1 MLTTSPPLHE
11 DEPGVV
17 PDDASSGDGGAITC
31 LPWRAMETEIG
42 AWNALAQRASE
53 PNPFY
58 ESWYLLPSLHHLGSA
73 ECVEIL
79 RFERHGRL
87 AGLLP
92 IVRSRRYY
100 RWPMP
105 NLTGWL
111 HANAFL
117 GTPLIERGAER
128 AFWHALLEW
137 ADSSARTAMF
147 LHLRAVP
154 LDGPV
159 HRGLTAALGNRTS
172 AIVHREERALL
183 HSALSPDE
191 YLEASLS
198 GKKRKE
204 IRRQW
209 NRLAECGE
217 VTVERLRGSDRLEDW
232 TADFL
237 ALEAAGWKGSAGSA
251 LASQNATQ
259 GLFREA
265 LSGAAAHGRLERLAL
280 RLDGK
285 PIAMLATFLTPP
297 GAFSFKTAF
306 DEDFARFSPGVL
318 LQREYLNAL
327 TRPEIAWTDSC
338 AAEDHPMIDHLWRE
352 RRTLGRL
359 SIAIGGSLRRALFRR
374 FVSAELTRNPAG
386 PAA

>member
-11 DEPGVV
+11 DEPGLAL
-17 PDDASSGDGGAITC
+17 DETTSSDGGAITC
-31 LPWRAMETEIG
+31 LPWRAMEAEVG
-42 AWNALAQRASE
+42 AWDALAQRASE

-58 ESWYLLPSLHHLGSA
+58 ESWYLLPSLRHLGSA
-73 ECVEIL
+73 ECVEML
-79 RFERHGRL
+79 HFERNGRL

-100 RWPMP
+100 RWPVP
-105 NLTGWL
+105 NLAGWL

-117 GTPLIERGAER
+117 GTPLIERGAEQ
-128 AFWHALLEW
+128 AFWRALLEW
-137 ADSSARTAMF
+137 ADTSARTAMF

-159 HRGLTAALGNRTS
+159 HRGLTATLDNRTS

-183 HSALSPDE
+183 HSNLSPDD

-209 NRLAECGE
+209 NRLGECGE
-217 VTVERLRGSDRLEDW
+217 VTVERLRGDERLEDW
-232 TADFL
+232 TGEFL
-237 ALEAAGWKGSAGSA
+237 TLESAGWKGSAGSA
-251 LASQNATQ
+251 LASQDATRI
-259 GLFREA
+259 LFREA
-265 LSGAAAHGRLERLAL
+265 LSGAAARGRLERLAL
-280 RLDGK
+280 RLDNK

-306 DEDFARFSPGVL
+306 DEEFARFSPGVL

-374 FVSAELTRNPAG
+374 FVSAELARNPAG

>member
-1 MLTTSPPLHE
+1 M
-11 DEPGVV
+11 
-17 PDDASSGDGGAITC
+17 DA
-31 LPWRAMETEIG
+31 EVG
-42 AWNALAQRASE
+42 AWDALAQRASE

-73 ECVEIL
+73 ECVEML

-100 RWPMP
+100 RWPVP
-105 NLTGWL
+105 NLAGWL

-128 AFWHALLEW
+128 PFWRALLEW
-137 ADSSARTAMF
+137 ADGSARTEMF
-147 LHLRAVP
+147 LHLRAVS

-159 HRGLTAALGNRTS
+159 HRGLTAALGDRTS

-183 HSALSPDE
+183 RSPLSPDA

-217 VTVERLRGSDRLEDW
+217 IAVERLRGSDRLEDW
-232 TADFL
+232 TGEFL

-251 LASQNATQ
+251 LASQNATRAI
-259 GLFREA
+259 FREA
-265 LSGAAAHGRLERLAL
+265 LSGAAARGRLERLAL

-285 PIAMLATFLTPP
+285 PIAMLATFLTLP

-318 LQREYLNAL
+318 LQREYLDML

-338 AAEDHPMIDHLWRE
+338 AAEDHPMIDHIWRE
-352 RRTLGRL
+352 RRALGRI
-359 SIAIGGSLRRALFRR
+359 SIAIGGPVRRALFRR
-374 FVSAELTRNPAG
+374 FLSAELARNPAG
-386 PAA
+386 HSA

>member
-17 PDDASSGDGGAITC
+17 PDDGGAIAC
-31 LPWRAMETEIG
+31 LPWRTMDAEVG
-42 AWNALAQRASE
+42 AWDALAQRASE

-73 ECVEIL
+73 ECVEML

-100 RWPMP
+100 RWPVP
-105 NLTGWL
+105 NLAGWL

-128 AFWHALLEW
+128 PFWRALLEW
-137 ADSSARTAMF
+137 ADGSARTEMF
-147 LHLRAVP
+147 LHLRAVS

-159 HRGLTAALGNRTS
+159 HRGLTAALGDRTS

-183 HSALSPDE
+183 RSPLSPDA

-217 VTVERLRGSDRLEDW
+217 IAVERLRGSDRLEDW
-232 TADFL
+232 TGEFL

-251 LASQNATQ
+251 LASQNATRAI
-259 GLFREA
+259 FREA
-265 LSGAAAHGRLERLAL
+265 LSGAAARGRLERLAL

-285 PIAMLATFLTPP
+285 PIAMLATFLTLP

-318 LQREYLNAL
+318 LQREYLDML

-338 AAEDHPMIDHLWRE
+338 AAEDHPMIDHIWRE
-352 RRTLGRL
+352 RRALGRI
-359 SIAIGGSLRRALFRR
+359 SIAIGGPVRRALFRR
-374 FVSAELTRNPAG
+374 FLSAELARNPAG
-386 PAA
+386 HSA